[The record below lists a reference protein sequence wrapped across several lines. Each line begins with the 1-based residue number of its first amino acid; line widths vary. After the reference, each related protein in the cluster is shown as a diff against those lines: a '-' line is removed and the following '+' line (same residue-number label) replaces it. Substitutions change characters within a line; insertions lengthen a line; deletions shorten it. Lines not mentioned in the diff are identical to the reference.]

1 MTSSPDSRFE
11 LPDTVEAIEFYYEQ
25 GLTDGLPVI
34 PPTEERVLQF
44 LEAAGVEPTEVI
56 GTRPSRNWIVTADKV
71 AINAI
76 MAGCLPEY
84 APVVVASIRALLR
97 PEFNASAISETAGT
111 SAPMI
116 MVNGPIRHELDIN
129 SGWNLFGPGWR
140 ANATIGRALR
150 LVLINVCNE
159 VPGVRDKSTF
169 GQAGRYTSCIAE
181 NEEASPWQPY
191 HVEKGFPIESNT
203 TGLFAVFPPME
214 IYNQSDN
221 QPEQILES
229 LCHIIAA
236 DDNCQGELVLIL
248 SPEHAQTIASAGW
261 SKDQVKEYM
270 VGRITD
276 LYPKLS
282 IQAEK
287 VGPAAARFGSTPTE
301 ARDTGGRRSSG
312 DSGPV
317 VPIRA
322 EGIILLVAGGE
333 GGGHSS
339 ILPTWGRSAIA
350 HSVIE
355 PITIAPR

>member
-1 MTSSPDSRFE
+1 MAESSSNTFE
-11 LPDTVEAIEFYYEQ
+11 LPDTIEAIEFYYEQ

-44 LEAAGVEPTEVI
+44 LDAAGVEPTEVI

-76 MAGCLPEY
+76 MAGCLPEF

-150 LVLINVCNE
+150 LVLINVCNQ

-181 NEEASPWQPY
+181 NEESNPWQPY
-191 HVEKGFPIESNT
+191 HVEKGFPLESNT
-203 TGLFAVFPPME
+203 ASLFAVFPPME

-221 QPEQILES
+221 QPEKILDS
-229 LCHIIAA
+229 LCHMMAA
-236 DDNCQGELVLIL
+236 DGNCAGEPLLIL
-248 SPEHAQTIASAGW
+248 SPQHAQTIASAGW
-261 SKDQVKEYM
+261 SKEQVREYM
-270 VGRITD
+270 VGRID
-276 LYPKLS
+276 ELFPKLS
-282 IQAEK
+282 SYAEE
-287 VGPAAARFGSTPTE
+287 VETDQPGPIHTKS
-301 ARDTGGRRSSG
+301 
-312 DSGPV
+312 V
-317 VPIRA
+317 
-322 EGIILLVAGGE
+322 IILVAGGE

-339 ILPTWGRSAIA
+339 ILPVWGKDNFITYP
-350 HSVIE
+350 VIE
-355 PITIAPR
+355 PIQIPS